1 MRRNSRPGVLL
12 RPDCSRRLVLVA
24 AGALMS
30 LGVAVGGTSSLAIAA
45 QTAPSPSASTT
56 GSAVP
61 GPSRSMRPAAP
72 PAVQDSGV
80 PLGALLLALTVMAGA
95 GVIVW
100 VVHRRGVRVRRASPS
115 GIPRPPAT
123 GHSAPLVSESAAS
136 ADGPAADTMAFLI
149 ALGEAMIDSG
159 DPVTHV
165 RETLHLV
172 ASTNGLPGAEII
184 VLPTALVISGTDAQT
199 VQTAVTSAGAT
210 ALRLDQVDAVFAV
223 VRAAELGEISPDEGI
238 ERVRLARTLKPAF
251 PAWARVIGYAAFTVG
266 LALLLQASWTDAIIA
281 GVLGAVIGTLLL
293 WTPRLPANYQVFVPV
308 VCAFGVSMIV
318 FLLARTGLD
327 LGGFAALVAPL
338 VTFLPGALLT
348 TAVIELS
355 TGQRI
360 SGAGRLAAGVMQLVL
375 LALGIVAAA
384 QLVGVPATS
393 FSDAASHP
401 LGPLAPW
408 IGVAIFGVGVG
419 VHRCARL
426 ASLGWIVLVLYIA
439 YAGQVV
445 GAYFFGDVLSAF
457 VGALVMTP
465 VAMLAATQKS
475 GPPTLVSFLPAF
487 WLLVPGALGLVGVTQ
502 YLGDERLDGVAALV
516 TTGVT
521 MIAIAL
527 GVLLGLAVGGG
538 LASVARR
545 AG

>member
-1 MRRNSRPGVLL
+1 
-12 RPDCSRRLVLVA
+12 
-24 AGALMS
+24 
-30 LGVAVGGTSSLAIAA
+30 
-45 QTAPSPSASTT
+45 
-56 GSAVP
+56 
-61 GPSRSMRPAAP
+61 MRPATP
-72 PAVQDSGV
+72 PAVQDSGIPSAAV
-80 PLGALLLALTVMAGA
+80 LLALV
-95 GVIVW
+95 VIL
-100 VVHRRGVRVRRASPS
+100 
-115 GIPRPPAT
+115 AT
-123 GHSAPLVSESAAS
+123 GLISWAVRARGERAGGSDAPKVPTPTVTTLSVTS
-136 ADGPAADTMAFLI
+136 PLTMPFLLT
-149 ALGEAMIDSG
+149 LGEAMVDSG
-159 DPVTHV
+159 DPVTQV
-165 RETLHLV
+165 RGTLHRV
-172 ASTNGLPGAEII
+172 AVSNGLPDTEIV
-184 VLPTALVISGTDAQT
+184 VLPTALVISGANGET

-210 ALRLDQVDAVFAV
+210 ALRLDQIDAVFAV
-223 VRAAELGEISPDEGI
+223 ARQAEEGEIGPGEGI

-251 PAWARVIGYAAFTVG
+251 PAWARVVGYAAFTVG
-266 LALLLQASWTDAIIA
+266 LALLLQASWTDVILA
-281 GVLGAVIGTLLL
+281 GVLGTVVGTLLQSTL
-293 WTPRLPANYQVFVPV
+293 RLPANYQVFVPV
-308 VCAFGVSMIV
+308 VCAFGVSLTV

-355 TGQRI
+355 TGQMI
-360 SGAGRLAAGVMQLVL
+360 SGAGRLAAGSMQLVL

-393 FSDAASHP
+393 FSDVARHP

-408 IGVAIFGVGVG
+408 IGVAVFGIGVV

-426 ASLGWIVLVLYIA
+426 ASLGWILLVLYAA

-445 GAYFFGDVLSAF
+445 GAYFLGDALSAF

-465 VAMLAATQKS
+465 VAMFAATQKS

-502 YLGDERLDGVAALV
+502 YLGDERLDGVAALI

-521 MIAIAL
+521 MIGIAL

-538 LASVARR
+538 LASVFGR
-545 AG
+545 AGSTATG